1 MLFCLEAAFASG
13 ETSLCFI
20 GWASS
25 GRELSGWGPVP
36 FTFLIFWCKTNIYI
50 LHNISGVN
58 LAWYFFI
65 LTAER
70 HFFSFKSASTNLV
83 HYTDC
88 LHFRRFQT
96 FLVFLCHFIDACA
109 ASKLLKVKSKWLFL
123 LEINIQTNKQ
133 TNHIC
138 ASPKKLEM
146 VDFISPHKN
155 FMILNNLHPL

>member
-13 ETSLCFI
+13 KMSLCFI

-25 GRELSGWGPVP
+25 GTELSGWGPVP
-36 FTFLIFWCKTNIYI
+36 FTFLIFWCKKKNI

-70 HFFSFKSASTNLV
+70 YFFLLKAPLQI
-83 HYTDC
+83 
-88 LHFRRFQT
+88 LHRLLALQT
-96 FLVFLCHFIDACA
+96 FSDVFGFLCHCIDACA

-133 TNHIC
+133 TNHIY

-146 VDFISPHKN
+146 VDFISPYKN